1 MMCYIYILLACFSA
15 QYISVRSQFTYDN
28 RRTTTYRIF
37 SGLSFK
43 VDKGKTIA
51 LVGQSGCGK
60 STSVQLSERF
70 YDVLDGNVVSGYYT
84 SVIQISRVE
93 SNDILVDIF

>member
-1 MMCYIYILLACFSA
+1 MYIVYIKYIYDVIFIFYWLVSVHSIS
-15 QYISVRSQFTYDN
+15 QDSVRSQFTYDN
-28 RRTTTYRIF
+28 RGTTKYLIF

-70 YDVLDGNVVSGYYT
+70 YDVLDGNVVN
-84 SVIQISRVE
+84 IQGGP
-93 SNDILVDIF
+93 